1 MRCWVLDTNVV
12 VSGLLNPHGPSAR
25 VLDGVLDGRVR
36 MVYDARILAEYRD
49 VLHRPRLKLKAE
61 DSATFLEGLR
71 GQMLV
76 NPTAITAIGPDP
88 NDLIFVEAA
97 LASSDKTRLS
107 GRNLERHAG
116 YHAGTGCGRT
126 GFRASRR
133 LANSAQRAT
142 TRAYSMNAATS
153 CRKLTGDRPKF
164 AKSAQ

>member
-49 VLHRPRLKLKAE
+49 VLHRPRLELKAE
-61 DSATFLEGLR
+61 DIATFLEGLR

-76 NPTAITAIGPDP
+76 NPTATTAVGPDP

-97 LASSDKTRLS
+97 LASFDKTIVT
-107 GRNLERHAG
+107 GNLADYPDEILN
-116 YHAGTGCGRT
+116 GTRVIT
-126 GFRASRR
+126 P
-133 LANSAQRAT
+133 AQ
-142 TRAYSMNAATS
+142 AAAELVS
-153 CRKLTGDRPKF
+153 EPRGG
-164 AKSAQ
+164 